1 MSSLFKINIRKLKE
15 EKSDYLNK
23 SQNNVDDNNN
33 NIFAI
38 PNKSL
43 ININLNKDKNK
54 NKNKNKIDSK
64 FNESIYEKENCKS
77 DKIILKD
84 CNNISKF
91 SFNKNNQNE
100 NSELNIDDENNLNQ
114 INKNLFSK
122 DNSIINLLSQN
133 ALNLYINNSKGENI
147 DEYYLK
153 YLKSKRRKSKRKIL
167 KYIISTNEFLN
178 NAKNYEED
186 SQNKTTLS
194 NDSKFLNK
202 KYKLNNDEDHIKSK
216 TTKKKVFKLIKGI
229 KDRKKQ
235 ILRSNSKGKKNE
247 ENELNKSYKNNV
259 NFKLKSNKII
269 KEEEKEIKTN
279 IEEDKIINL
288 QNIFIKQFIGF
299 HPDNN

>member
-1 MSSLFKINIRKLKE
+1 MSSLFKVNIRKLKE

-23 SQNNVDDNNN
+23 SQNNFDDNNN
-33 NIFAI
+33 NILAI

-54 NKNKNKIDSK
+54 NKIDSK
-64 FNESIYEKENCKS
+64 FNESIYEKEHCKS

-194 NDSKFLNK
+194 NESKFLNK

-235 ILRSNSKGKKNE
+235 ILRSNSKEKKDE

-259 NFKLKSNKII
+259 IFKLKSNKII

-279 IEEDKIINL
+279 IEEDKIINF

>member
-1 MSSLFKINIRKLKE
+1 MSSLFKIGIKKFKE
-15 EKSDYLNK
+15 EKSDYLSK
-23 SQNNVDDNNN
+23 SQNNIDDNNN

-54 NKNKNKIDSK
+54 NKIDSK
-64 FNESIYEKENCKS
+64 FNESIYEKKHCKS

-84 CNNISKF
+84 CNNIRKF

-194 NDSKFLNK
+194 NESKFLNK

-235 ILRSNSKGKKNE
+235 ILRSNCKEKKDE

-259 NFKLKSNKII
+259 IFKLKSNKII

-279 IEEDKIINL
+279 IEEDKIINF

>member
-1 MSSLFKINIRKLKE
+1 MSSLFKIGIKKLKE
-15 EKSDYLNK
+15 EKSDYLSK
-23 SQNNVDDNNN
+23 SQNNFDDNNN

-54 NKNKNKIDSK
+54 NKIDSK
-64 FNESIYEKENCKS
+64 FNESIYEKEHCKS

-84 CNNISKF
+84 CNNIRKF

-235 ILRSNSKGKKNE
+235 ILRSNSKEKKDE

-259 NFKLKSNKII
+259 IFKLKSNKII

-279 IEEDKIINL
+279 IEEDKIINF